1 MIKLAYLSVIFIWS
15 TTPLAVYW
23 SSQSGV
29 MFGVTSRML
38 IGLLTLMFIFFIT
51 RQNLNYSKKA
61 YLAYSCA
68 GLGIYIAMSLVYYGV
83 QYIPTGWVSVL
94 FGLSPIITGISAV
107 YILNENHFTAN
118 KLAGMGFGLMGLVLI
133 FGGSN
138 EFGEHA
144 GFGILLMF
152 LSTFAHALSAVII
165 KKINA
170 PISGVESTYGGLMI
184 AVPLFIIT
192 LLITGEKI
200 ETISYKTFASILYLG
215 VIATAIGFSLY
226 YFILQKLDPV
236 RVSLISLIT
245 PVSGLYLGHVLNN
258 ESITITVI
266 LGTVLILIGLFL
278 FESKKLIL
286 NTNSNGVDI

>member
-1 MIKLAYLSVIFIWS
+1 MIKLAYLSVIIIWS

-38 IGLLTLMFIFFIT
+38 IGLLSLMFIFFVT

-61 YLAYSCA
+61 YLAYICA
-68 GLGIYIAMSLVYYGV
+68 GLGIYIAMSLVYYSV

-94 FGLSPIITGISAV
+94 FGLSPIITGIASAYV
-107 YILNENHFTAN
+107 LNENHLTTK
-118 KLAGMGFGLMGLVLI
+118 KLSGMGLGLMGLVLI

-138 EFGEHA
+138 DFGEHA
-144 GFGILLMF
+144 GFGILLML
-152 LSTFAHALSAVII
+152 LSTFAHSLSAVFI
-165 KKINA
+165 KKVNA
-170 PISGVESTYGGLMI
+170 PISGIESTYGGLMI
-184 AVPLFIIT
+184 AVPLFIFT
-192 LLITGEKI
+192 FYMADESVASF
-200 ETISYKTFASILYLG
+200 SYKTTASIIYLG

-245 PVSGLYLGHVLNN
+245 PVSSLYLGHILNN
-258 ESITITVI
+258 EAITISII
-266 LGTVLILIGLFL
+266 LGTILILIGLVL
-278 FESKKLIL
+278 FEMKINKQKAA
-286 NTNSNGVDI
+286 